1 MDPNAHWVDQCED
14 VNNLDLWRGNFV
26 SAAGRYQ
33 GSATST
39 VSIAGWQG
47 DPEPDHSDGY
57 AEITVETFAVA
68 TSEVGV
74 ALRIQSVS
82 AHYLCIT
89 TFSGTA
95 NIYKYTGS
103 FSSLV
108 TASITVPPVPFTL
121 RGDINDTMIR
131 MWVNGQIVLSVAD
144 SSFVGPGQFG
154 IYEFPVTAVGNVEI
168 GRWETGPLAGPFALR
183 TASRL

>member
-14 VNNLDLWRGNFV
+14 VNNLDLWRGNFTSV
-26 SAAGRYQ
+26 AGRYR
-33 GSATST
+33 GSATSI
-39 VSIAGWQG
+39 VSVAGWNG

-74 ALRIQSVS
+74 ALRIQTAT
-82 AHYLCIT
+82 AHYVCIT
-89 TFSGTA
+89 TQSGTA
-95 NIYKYTGS
+95 NIYKFTGS

-108 TASITVPPVPFTL
+108 TASITVPAVPFTI
-121 RGDINDTMIR
+121 RGDINDTVIR
-131 MWVNGQIVLSVAD
+131 MWVNDLLVLSVSD
-144 SSFVGPGQFG
+144 STFTGPGQCG

-168 GRWETGPLAGPFALR
+168 GRWETGPLRGPPTR
-183 TASRL
+183 RGSM